1 MTNRIGPPDQ
11 NMIGK
16 IGNKIEEAGTGNR
29 VTPDKGP
36 ADGSRPSSGA
46 TSDTV
51 KLTSSAQ
58 LLERLEK
65 SLQSMPAVDSQ
76 RVAEIRLAI
85 ESGDYEINSQAI
97 AEAMMRFER
106 SLGE

>member
-16 IGNKIEEAGTGNR
+16 IGNKVEEAGTGNR

-36 ADGSRPSSGA
+36 ADGTRPSSDSA
-46 TSDTV
+46 SDTV

-65 SLQSMPAVDSQ
+65 SLQTLPAVDSQ
-76 RVAEIRLAI
+76 RVAEIRSAI

-97 AEAMMRFER
+97 ADAMMRFER

>member
-16 IGNKIEEAGTGNR
+16 IGNKIEEAGAGNR
-29 VTPDKGP
+29 VAPERGP
-36 ADGSRPSSGA
+36 LEDAKSPPGS

-65 SLQSMPAVDSQ
+65 SLKSLPTVDSQ

-85 ESGDYEINSQAI
+85 ESGDYEIDSKAI
-97 AEAMMRFER
+97 AAAMVRFER